1 MEITQVRQKFDEA
14 RMNRRNVMRLRAE
27 AENLRL
33 SAMGGAIRYDKD
45 KVQTSPE
52 NYQEE
57 WLVKAADLELA
68 ADRLIA
74 SGDKLRAMLYK
85 WMEVCSSEE
94 RIVLIAHYINDK
106 TYREIEYEYDEALDY
121 KRYNAAF
128 YIAQRGIE
136 KISENIANLN

>member
-1 MEITQVRQKFDEA
+1 MDITQVRQKFDEA
-14 RMNRRNVMRLRAE
+14 RTNRRDVMRLRAE

-33 SAMGGAIRYDKD
+33 SAMGGAIRYDKE

-94 RIVLIAHYINDK
+94 RIVLTAHYINDI
-106 TYREIEYEYDEALDY
+106 TYREIEYEYDEALDH

-136 KISENIANLN
+136 KISNNIGI

>member
-1 MEITQVRQKFDEA
+1 MDITQVRQKFDEA
-14 RMNRRNVMRLRAE
+14 RTNRRDVMRLRAE

-33 SAMGGAIRYDKD
+33 SAMGGAIRYDKE
-45 KVQTSPE
+45 KVQTSPA

-94 RIVLIAHYINDK
+94 RIVLTAHYINDK
-106 TYREIEYEYDEALDY
+106 TYREIEYEYDDAFTDRSY
-121 KRYNAAF
+121 VGTFRY
-128 YIAQRGIE
+128 AQKGMQ
-136 KISENIANLN
+136 KISEKF

>member
-1 MEITQVRQKFDEA
+1 MDITQVRQKFDEA
-14 RMNRRNVMRLRAE
+14 RTNRRNVMRLRAE

-106 TYREIEYEYDEALDY
+106 TYREIEHEYDEALDY

-136 KISENIANLN
+136 KISRNIANLN

>member
-1 MEITQVRQKFDEA
+1 MEIADVRQKFDEA
-14 RMNRRNVMRLRAE
+14 RTNRRDVMRLRAE

-33 SAMGGAIRYDKD
+33 SAMGGAIRYDKE
-45 KVQTSPE
+45 KVQTSPA

-94 RIVLIAHYINDK
+94 RIVLTAHYINDI
-106 TYREIEYEYDEALDY
+106 TYREIEYQYEDALNY
-121 KRYNAAF
+121 KRYNTVHDISMRGLQK
-128 YIAQRGIE
+128 IA
-136 KISENIANLN
+136 ENY

>member
-1 MEITQVRQKFDEA
+1 MEIAQVRQKFDEA
-14 RMNRRNVMRLRAE
+14 RTNRRDVMRLRAE

-106 TYREIEYEYDEALDY
+106 TYREIEYEYEEALDY

-136 KISENIANLN
+136 KISGNIANLN